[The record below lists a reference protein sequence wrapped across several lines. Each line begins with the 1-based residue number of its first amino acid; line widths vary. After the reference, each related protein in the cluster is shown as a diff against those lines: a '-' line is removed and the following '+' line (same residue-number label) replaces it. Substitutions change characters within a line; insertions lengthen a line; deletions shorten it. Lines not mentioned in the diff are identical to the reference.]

1 MDDKLK
7 YAIASIIA
15 FILLIVAYIVYSQ
28 ISSSNV
34 QAESDRELQ
43 LQRDQIRALQ
53 AMQELSNSSNKKDEH
68 FESNLTNTFVSN
80 LPEGY
85 IDNIQF

>member
-7 YAIASIIA
+7 YAIAAIVA
-15 FILLIVAYIVYSQ
+15 FILLIVGYIVYSQ
-28 ISSSNV
+28 ISLSNA

-43 LQRDQIRALQ
+43 LQRDQVRALQ
-53 AMQELSNSSNKKDEH
+53 AMQELSNSSKPKSEH
-68 FESNLTNTFVSN
+68 FESNITDTFVSN

-85 IDNIQF
+85 TDNIQF